1 MNGIEKEIDGLGRVV
16 IPIEYRK
23 RLGFELNSKVAIS
36 AENGMIQISPINK
49 ICVLCG
55 KRVEK
60 GRKLPLCPKCVELI
74 KSE

>member
-23 RLGFELNSKVAIS
+23 RLGFELNSKVVIS

-49 ICVLCG
+49 VCVLCG